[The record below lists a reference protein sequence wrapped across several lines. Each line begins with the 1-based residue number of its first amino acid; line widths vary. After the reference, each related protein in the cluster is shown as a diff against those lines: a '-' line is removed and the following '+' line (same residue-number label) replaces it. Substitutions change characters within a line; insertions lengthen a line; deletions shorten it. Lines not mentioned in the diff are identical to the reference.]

1 MQLPPTDEIVMISG
15 LAPIRAKKL
24 RYYEDGNFAGRVLP
38 SPRLGGAGYRD
49 SPPMRAGDW
58 AGIIAH
64 TDVRLGAKADDDAD
78 KQDGGLQQAK
88 EPELPGVENVKTP
101 EPVQLELLNPSDDE
115 NDPATDQRN
124 MDRVRGLTVVTNAH
138 AINQGAINE
147 STDRDDLLPSF

>member
-1 MQLPPTDEIVMISG
+1 MISG

-49 SPPMRAGDW
+49 CPPASKDDW
-58 AGIIAH
+58 AGIVAH
-64 TDVRLGAKADDDAD
+64 TDVRLGAKADDDTE

-88 EPELPGVENVKTP
+88 EPELPGVEKVKNP
-101 EPVQLELLNPSDDE
+101 EPAQLELLNPGDDE
-115 NDPATDQRN
+115 NDPASDQRA
-124 MDRVRGLTVVTNAH
+124 MDRVRNLTIVTNAH
-138 AINQGAINE
+138 VINQGAINE